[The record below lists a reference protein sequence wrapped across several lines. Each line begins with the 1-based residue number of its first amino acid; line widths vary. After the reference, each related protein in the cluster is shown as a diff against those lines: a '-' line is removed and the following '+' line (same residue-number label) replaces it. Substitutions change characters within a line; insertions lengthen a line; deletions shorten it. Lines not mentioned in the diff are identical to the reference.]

1 MNIILF
7 GPPGVGKGTQAN
19 RLKEKY
25 NLLHLSTG
33 EALRAEV
40 KNQTEL
46 GLKAKEAMDK
56 GELVSDDI
64 VVGIVVNAIGN
75 VGDAKGVMLDG
86 FPRNISQAITLDKV
100 MEEKNLKIDYVVS
113 LEADRD
119 IILKRLSGRRSC
131 EKCGKDYNIF
141 FSPPKDEGKCDE
153 CDGKIT
159 GRSDDTE
166 QVHLD
171 RLKVYENQTE
181 PLKKYYAEKGL
192 LFNIDGMGTVD
203 EVFAD
208 ISKELDSK

>member
-1 MNIILF
+1 MNIIIF

-19 RLKEKY
+19 RLKERY

-33 EALRAEV
+33 DALRGEV
-40 KNQTEL
+40 KKGTEL

-56 GELVSDDI
+56 GRLVSDDI

-75 VGDAKGVMLDG
+75 VEDANGVMLDG
-86 FPRNISQAITLDKV
+86 FPRNISQAVTLDKV
-100 MEEKNLKIDYVVS
+100 MEEKDLKIDYVIS

-131 EKCGKDYNIF
+131 KDCGKDYNIF
-141 FSPPKDEGKCDE
+141 FSPPKVEGKCDE
-153 CDGKIT
+153 CDGEII

-166 QVHLD
+166 EVHLD

-181 PLKKYYAEKGL
+181 SLKSYYREKGL
-192 LFNIDGMGTVD
+192 LYKIDGMATVN
-203 EVFAD
+203 EVFTN
-208 ISKELDSK
+208 INKVLDGK

>member
-19 RLKEKY
+19 RLKDKY

-131 EKCGKDYNIF
+131 EKCGKDYNVF
-141 FSPPKDEGKCDE
+141 FSPPKVEGKCDDCE
-153 CDGKIT
+153 GKII

-166 QVHLD
+166 QVHRD
-171 RLKVYENQTE
+171 RLKVYEDQTE

-192 LFNIDGMGTVD
+192 LCNIDGMGTVND
-203 EVFAD
+203 VFAD
-208 ISKELDSK
+208 VSKVLDSK

>member
-19 RLKEKY
+19 RLRDKY

-131 EKCGKDYNIF
+131 EKCGKDYNVF
-141 FSPPKDEGKCDE
+141 FSPPKVEGKCDDCE
-153 CDGKIT
+153 GKII

-166 QVHLD
+166 QVHRD
-171 RLKVYENQTE
+171 RLKVYEDQTE
-181 PLKKYYAEKGL
+181 PLKKYYAEKDL
-192 LFNIDGMGTVD
+192 LCNIDGMGTVND
-203 EVFAD
+203 VFAD
-208 ISKELDSK
+208 ISKVLDSK